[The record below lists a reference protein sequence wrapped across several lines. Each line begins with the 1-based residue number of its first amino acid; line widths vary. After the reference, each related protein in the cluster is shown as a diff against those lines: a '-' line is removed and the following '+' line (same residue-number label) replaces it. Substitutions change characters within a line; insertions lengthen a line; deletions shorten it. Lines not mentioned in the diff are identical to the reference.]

1 MLTLMIFLPL
11 IGFLINGLVGRFLPK
26 NVSGWLGTAAVLGS
40 FVLAVMNFNLLTAE
54 AGQLQSIHQKLFT
67 FLHVGSLHVDFS
79 FQFDRLSAVMT
90 LIITGI
96 GTLIHMYSIAYMHE
110 DEGLYKFFAYLN
122 LFIFNMLVLVLGSN
136 YMMLF
141 FGWEGVGLC
150 SYLLIGF
157 WYKNVDFGKAA
168 RKAFVMNRIGD
179 LGLLLGLFLIYS
191 TYGTF
196 EYQDLFSKVFN
207 NTDTSLNVNTAI
219 ALLLFIGAMGK
230 SAQIPLYTWLPDAMA
245 GPTPVSALIHAATMV
260 TAGIYLVIRSE
271 AIYALSP
278 FANEIVM
285 WIGLSTSILAA
296 LIGLK
301 QNDIKKVL
309 AYSTVSQLGLM
320 FIALGCGAYTAA
332 LFHVITH
339 AFFKALLFLGSGS
352 VIHGMHHE
360 QDIRQMGGLRKKMP
374 ITYLTFLIGT
384 LAITGFPFLS
394 GFFSKDEI
402 LMSAFAH
409 NKLVFGLALMSA
421 GITGFYMFRM
431 FFVTFHGTYRNHHH
445 AYEKVHESPLLMT
458 LPLLVL
464 AVLSVIGGAVN
475 LPHYL
480 GEGISGGL
488 HHLLSFD
495 GGGHFSP
502 ILIYPEHAV
511 ELSHSAEIALL
522 AMAIGVFVLAF
533 LYTRNKYVVKG
544 SVPEADAD
552 QQGMGKVLANKFYV
566 DEAYDMAFVAP
577 LESASD
583 VITEYVDEKAL
594 KSAVD
599 GVGTGGYGLSKLLSK
614 IQNGNIE
621 YYLLYMVIGISLLLA
636 FNLF

>member
-1 MLTLMIFLPL
+1 
-11 IGFLINGLVGRFLPK
+11 
-26 NVSGWLGTAAVLGS
+26 
-40 FVLAVMNFNLLTAE
+40 
-54 AGQLQSIHQKLFT
+54 
-67 FLHVGSLHVDFS
+67 
-79 FQFDRLSAVMT
+79 
-90 LIITGI
+90 
-96 GTLIHMYSIAYMHE
+96 
-110 DEGLYKFFAYLN
+110 
-122 LFIFNMLVLVLGSN
+122 
-136 YMMLF
+136 MMLF

-196 EYQDLFSKVFN
+196 EYQDLFSRVFTG
-207 NTDTSLNVNTAI
+207 TDASSNVNTAI

-480 GEGISGGL
+480 GEGVSGGL

-495 GGGHFSP
+495 GGGQFSP
-502 ILIYPEHAV
+502 ILIYAEHAI
-511 ELSHSAEIALL
+511 ELSHSVEIALL
-522 AMAIGVFVLAF
+522 AMAVSVFVIAF